1 MAHQALARSMQST
14 YCLICHVNALFRPPL
29 PLLFSSPPTNCS
41 SKQQH
46 RSPVL
51 RAFLCTSAFRRSAAL
66 SQQKTQLLLSQE
78 EDEDYEDEEDY
89 ESEGGDYD
97 EEEDE
102 EFNEESKVVV
112 SAGEQKQVTNPARS
126 IPELTVKEK
135 KELSAY
141 AHSLGKKLKCHQVGK
156 SGVTSSVEVSIS
168 DALEANELIKLKV
181 HNTCPDELDIVALRL
196 QETTRSVVVGQIGR
210 TFILYRPSL
219 RKVPTAEE
227 NKQQQ
232 RSRRS
237 IAKSAKWKKGQ
248 LKID

>member
-1 MAHQALARSMQST
+1 MGYHVFERSTQST
-14 YCLICHVNALFRPPL
+14 YCLISHVNALFRLPPPL
-29 PLLFSSPPTNCS
+29 LCLSPPTNCS
-41 SKQQH
+41 SKQQQ
-46 RSPVL
+46 RSSVL
-51 RAFLCTSAFRRSAAL
+51 RALLCTSAFRRSAAL
-66 SQQKTQLLLSQE
+66 SQQKTQPLLSQE
-78 EDEDYEDEEDY
+78 EGEDYEDEEDY
-89 ESEGGDYD
+89 ESEGGVYD
-97 EEEDE
+97 EEDE

-112 SAGEQKQVTNPARS
+112 SVREQKQVTNPARN
-126 IPELTVKEK
+126 IPALTVKEK

-181 HNTCPDELDIVALRL
+181 HNSCPDELDVVALRL

-232 RSRRS
+232 RSHRS
-237 IAKSAKWKKGQ
+237 IAKSSKWKNRTT
-248 LKID
+248 